1 MASIVMVVVF
11 LTLLV
16 VRTPVCAAMGLAS
29 LGGLLTMDVPLHTL
43 PRYVVHVVRGIP
55 LMAVP
60 FFILAA
66 TLMNHFG
73 LTMRLFA
80 FANAL
85 VGFMRGG
92 LAQVNVVASIIFA
105 GISGAALADL
115 AGLGSVEI
123 NAMRRAGYR
132 PEFAAAVTV
141 CSSVVGPIIPPSI
154 TFIIY
159 AVNMNVSIGQLFV
172 AGFIPGLVIAALL
185 MITIWCLSRFGFEHC
200 PPTRRSSLAEIA
212 RSFAT
217 GAPAILTPAII
228 ITGMV
233 SGVATATEAGVLA
246 VFYSLFLGVVYR
258 EFSFV
263 RLGRAITE
271 TCKTTSLIMY
281 LTGVGGVMA
290 FILTTDRAA
299 DALAEMLLSFTD
311 QRWLLLLLV
320 NLALLFMGLFL
331 ESLPALLIAISVFG
345 PLVLELG
352 MDPLQ
357 FGVVLTLNLLI
368 GMITPPIGIGLF
380 AVCAVAKLELGPV
393 IRATMVFLPTLLVAL
408 LILTYVPQISL
419 WLPNLLFDR

>member
-1 MASIVMVVVF
+1 
-11 LTLLV
+11 
-16 VRTPVCAAMGLAS
+16 
-29 LGGLLTMDVPLHTL
+29 
-43 PRYVVHVVRGIP
+43 
-55 LMAVP
+55 
-60 FFILAA
+60 
-66 TLMNHFG
+66 
-73 LTMRLFA
+73 
-80 FANAL
+80 
-85 VGFMRGG
+85 
-92 LAQVNVVASIIFA
+92 
-105 GISGAALADL
+105 
-115 AGLGSVEI
+115 
-123 NAMRRAGYR
+123 
-132 PEFAAAVTV
+132 
-141 CSSVVGPIIPPSI
+141 
-154 TFIIY
+154 
-159 AVNMNVSIGQLFV
+159 
-172 AGFIPGLVIAALL
+172 
-185 MITIWCLSRFGFEHC
+185 
-200 PPTRRSSLAEIA
+200 
-212 RSFAT
+212 
-217 GAPAILTPAII
+217 
-228 ITGMV
+228 MV

-271 TCKTTSLIMY
+271 TCKTTALIMY

-299 DALAEMLLSFTD
+299 DALAELLLSLTD

-380 AVCAVAKLELGPV
+380 AVCAVTKLELGPV
-393 IRATMVFLPTLLVAL
+393 IRATMVFLPTLLIAL
-408 LILTYVPQISL
+408 LILTYVPEISL